1 MIDKDTKN
9 IERVKNEIEQW
20 EKSANKHGRLY
31 LVVTVQHDC
40 EYDYYCHYSGYTMAS
55 SEKQAL
61 NNLRGRIKREK
72 GLTMDS
78 KLELNLKYLKQV

>member
-1 MIDKDTKN
+1 MKIKY
-9 IERVKNEIEQW
+9 
-20 EKSANKHGRLY
+20 LY
-31 LVVTVQHDC
+31 DGPVTRWN
-40 EYDYYCHYSGYTMAS
+40 DYYCHYSGYTMAS
-55 SEKQAL
+55 SDKQAL

>member
-1 MIDKDTKN
+1 MKLKYYY
-9 IERVKNEIEQW
+9 E
-20 EKSANKHGRLY
+20 SP
-31 LVVTVQHDC
+31 VTRWN
-40 EYDYYCHYSGYTMAS
+40 DYYCHYSGYTMAS
-55 SEKQAL
+55 SDKQAL

>member
-1 MIDKDTKN
+1 MKLKYYYD
-9 IERVKNEIEQW
+9 
-20 EKSANKHGRLY
+20 GP
-31 LVVTVQHDC
+31 VTRWFNP
-40 EYDYYCHYSGYTMAS
+40 YCHYSGYTMAS
-55 SEKQAL
+55 SDKQAL

>member
-1 MIDKDTKN
+1 MKLKYYYD
-9 IERVKNEIEQW
+9 
-20 EKSANKHGRLY
+20 GP
-31 LVVTVQHDC
+31 VTRW
-40 EYDYYCHYSGYTMAS
+40 YDYYCHYSGYTMAS

-78 KLELNLKYLKQV
+78 KLELNLKYLRQV

>member
-1 MIDKDTKN
+1 MKIKYFYD
-9 IERVKNEIEQW
+9 
-20 EKSANKHGRLY
+20 GP
-31 LVVTVQHDC
+31 VTRWN
-40 EYDYYCHYSGYTMAS
+40 DYYCHYSGYTMAS

-78 KLELNLKYLKQV
+78 KLDLD

>member
-1 MIDKDTKN
+1 MKLKYYYD
-9 IERVKNEIEQW
+9 
-20 EKSANKHGRLY
+20 GP
-31 LVVTVQHDC
+31 VTRWH
-40 EYDYYCHYSGYTMAS
+40 DYYCHYFGYTMAS

>member
-1 MIDKDTKN
+1 MKIKYFYD
-9 IERVKNEIEQW
+9 
-20 EKSANKHGRLY
+20 GP
-31 LVVTVQHDC
+31 VTRWNNF
-40 EYDYYCHYSGYTMAS
+40 YCNYSGYTMAS

-61 NNLRGRIKREK
+61 NNLGGRIKREK

>member
-1 MIDKDTKN
+1 MKIKY
-9 IERVKNEIEQW
+9 
-20 EKSANKHGRLY
+20 LY
-31 LVVTVQHDC
+31 DGPVTRW
-40 EYDYYCHYSGYTMAS
+40 YDYYCHYSGYTMAS

>member
-1 MIDKDTKN
+1 MKLKYYYD
-9 IERVKNEIEQW
+9 
-20 EKSANKHGRLY
+20 GP
-31 LVVTVQHDC
+31 VTRW
-40 EYDYYCHYSGYTMAS
+40 YDYYFHYSGYTMAS

-78 KLELNLKYLKQV
+78 KLELNLKYLKQMQVSTINLTKERN

>member
-1 MIDKDTKN
+1 MKIKD
-9 IERVKNEIEQW
+9 
-20 EKSANKHGRLY
+20 LY
-31 LVVTVQHDC
+31 DGPVTRWNN
-40 EYDYYCHYSGYTMAS
+40 YYCHYSGYTMANS
-55 SEKQAL
+55 DKQAL

>member
-1 MIDKDTKN
+1 MKLKYYYD
-9 IERVKNEIEQW
+9 
-20 EKSANKHGRLY
+20 GP
-31 LVVTVQHDC
+31 VTRQ
-40 EYDYYCHYSGYTMAS
+40 YDYYCHYSGYTMAS

>member
-1 MIDKDTKN
+1 MKLKYYYDGPVARWN
-9 IERVKNEIEQW
+9 
-20 EKSANKHGRLY
+20 
-31 LVVTVQHDC
+31 
-40 EYDYYCHYSGYTMAS
+40 DYYCHYSGYTMAS
-55 SEKQAL
+55 SDKQAL

>member
-1 MIDKDTKN
+1 MKLKYYYEDP
-9 IERVKNEIEQW
+9 
-20 EKSANKHGRLY
+20 
-31 LVVTVQHDC
+31 VTRWN
-40 EYDYYCHYSGYTMAS
+40 DYYCHYSGYTMAS
-55 SEKQAL
+55 SDKQAL

>member
-1 MIDKDTKN
+1 MKLKYYY
-9 IERVKNEIEQW
+9 E
-20 EKSANKHGRLY
+20 GP
-31 LVVTVQHDC
+31 VTRWN
-40 EYDYYCHYSGYTMAS
+40 DYYCHYSGYTMAS

-78 KLELNLKYLKQV
+78 RLELNLKYLKQV